1 MQVIVA
7 VNPGPSWIAVKG
19 GQVSPGSNVG
29 LGVENLGR
37 AGRRLTNS
45 LELRRIAIMHEFLH
59 NRFDYDLLWQA
70 VSVDTWLHNC
80 IDRVAERAA
89 PIVFVAASSSSES
102 QAQR

>member
-1 MQVIVA
+1 MDAVYRTVQRNEWKIGNSAFEINDDFSLPPHRSGDIEWMNKMQVIVA

-45 LELRRIAIMHEFLH
+45 LELRA
-59 NRFDYDLLWQA
+59 LL
-70 VSVDTWLHNC
+70 
-80 IDRVAERAA
+80 I
-89 PIVFVAASSSSES
+89 
-102 QAQR
+102 